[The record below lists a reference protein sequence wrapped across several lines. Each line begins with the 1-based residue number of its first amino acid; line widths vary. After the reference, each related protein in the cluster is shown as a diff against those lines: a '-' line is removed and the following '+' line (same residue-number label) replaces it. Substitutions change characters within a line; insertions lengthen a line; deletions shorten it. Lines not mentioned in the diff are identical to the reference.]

1 MSDTREIDDAIKKV
15 VTVIKAMGTRPQTTA
30 IKITKSKGV
39 DLRNVG
45 ITGFDTAIEANETE
59 RLTLTNVEM
68 TAPEGS
74 PFRETII
81 FQLQELE
88 GILQNLRLGEGD
100 TRGIRTISDW
110 LKTNAPEIFNFLWVV
125 LSKVGRF

>member
-1 MSDTREIDDAIKKV
+1 MCIRDR
-15 VTVIKAMGTRPQTTA
+15 
-30 IKITKSKGV
+30 
-39 DLRNVG
+39 
-45 ITGFDTAIEANETE
+45 
-59 RLTLTNVEM
+59 TNVEM

-100 TRGIRTISDW
+100 PRGIRTISDW